1 MAGQKLSE
9 ESILAFRDNLIL
21 EEKST
26 CTTEKYLRD
35 VCAFFRFAG
44 EKPVTKELV
53 MDYKK
58 ALVGAGESWSHSFC
72 VYLESDLRNKKEKK
86 TTPDKNCE
94 SFTEID

>member
-1 MAGQKLSE
+1 MAGPKLSE

-26 CTTEKYLRD
+26 YTTEKYLRD

-58 ALVGAGESWSHSFC
+58 LWWERVTLSAPSTPCWHLSTVCCLFWAGATA
-72 VYLESDLRNKKEKK
+72 R
-86 TTPDKNCE
+86 
-94 SFTEID
+94 

>member
-26 CTTEKYLRD
+26 YTTEKYLRD

-44 EKPVTKELV
+44 AKPVTKELV

-58 ALVGAGESWSHSFC
+58 LWWERVMLFAPSTPCWDLSTVCCPFWAGSTA
-72 VYLESDLRNKKEKK
+72 R
-86 TTPDKNCE
+86 
-94 SFTEID
+94 

>member
-21 EEKST
+21 EEKSIY
-26 CTTEKYLRD
+26 TTEKYLRD

-44 EKPVTKELV
+44 AKPVTKELV

-58 ALVGAGESWSHSFC
+58 LWWERVMLPAPSIPCWHLSTVCCLFWAGATAG
-72 VYLESDLRNKKEKK
+72 
-86 TTPDKNCE
+86 
-94 SFTEID
+94 